1 LNYPVNTIETAP
13 EAAKPILTAAQ
24 KGFGFVPNLLAV
36 MSTAPALLEGYMTL
50 ARIFDSASLTA
61 TERQIVLLAASR
73 ENGCAYCMSVHTAL
87 AGMQKVAPEVVNA
100 IRDDARIPTENLE
113 ALRAFAAEVTRTR
126 GWPDDATTAAFL
138 AAGYG
143 PQQVLEVILGVGLK
157 TISNYTTHVAG
168 TPLDAA
174 FKPVEWVSAA

>member
-1 LNYPVNTIETAP
+1 VTYPVNTIETAP
-13 EAAKPILTAAQ
+13 EAARSILTAAQ

-50 ARIFDSASLTA
+50 SRIFDSASLTA
-61 TERQIVLLAASR
+61 SERQIVLLAASR
-73 ENGCAYCMSVHTAL
+73 ENGCAYCMSVHTAI

-100 IRDDARIPTENLE
+100 IRDDARIPTAKLE
-113 ALRAFAAEVTRTR
+113 ALRVFAAEVTRTR
-126 GWPDDATTAAFL
+126 GWPADATTAAFL

-157 TISNYTTHVAG
+157 TISNYTTHIAG

-174 FKPVEWVSAA
+174 FKPVEWVEAA

>member
-1 LNYPVNTIETAP
+1 MTYPVNTIEAAP

-50 ARIFDSASLTA
+50 SRIFDSVSLNA

-87 AGMQKVAPEVVNA
+87 AGMQKVSADVIDA
-100 IRDDARIPTENLE
+100 IRGDRAIADPKLQ
-113 ALRAFAAEVTRTR
+113 ALRVLAAEVTRTR
-126 GWPDDATTAAFL
+126 GWPEDGTTKAFL

-157 TISNYTTHVAG
+157 TISNYTTHIAG

-174 FKPVEWVSAA
+174 FEPVEWIKAA

>member
-1 LNYPVNTIETAP
+1 MNFPVNTIESAP
-13 EAAKPILTAAQ
+13 ESARPILSGAQ

-50 ARIFDSASLTA
+50 ARIFDGSSLSA

-87 AGMQKVAPEVVNA
+87 AGMQKVATSVTDALRNDTA
-100 IRDDARIPTENLE
+100 IADSKLE
-113 ALRAFAAEVTRTR
+113 ALRLFAAAVTRTR
-126 GWPDDATTAAFL
+126 GWPEAEDLAAFE

-143 PQQVLEVILGVGLK
+143 PQQALEVVLGVGLK
-157 TISNYTTHVAG
+157 TISNYTTHIAG

-174 FKPVEWVSAA
+174 FKAVEWSAAA

>member
-1 LNYPVNTIETAP
+1 MTYPVNTLDTAP
-13 EAAKPILTAAQ
+13 EATKPILIAAQ
-24 KGFGFVPNLLAV
+24 KGFGFLPNLLAV

-50 ARIFDSASLTA
+50 SRIFDSSSLSP

-73 ENGCAYCMSVHTAL
+73 ENGCAYCMSVHTAI
-87 AGMQKVAPEVVNA
+87 AGMQKVSSEVVNA
-100 IRDDARIPTENLE
+100 IRDDVTIPDSKLE

-126 GWPDDATTAAFL
+126 GWPEDANSAAFL

-143 PQQVLEVILGVGLK
+143 PQQVLEVVLGVGLK
-157 TISNYTTHVAG
+157 TISNYTTHIAG

-174 FKPVEWVSAA
+174 FKPTEWSSAA

>member
-1 LNYPVNTIETAP
+1 MTYPVNTLETAP
-13 EAAKPILTAAQ
+13 EAARPILSAAQ

-50 ARIFDSASLTA
+50 SRIFDGASFNA
-61 TERQIVLLAASR
+61 TERQIILLTASR
-73 ENGCAYCMSVHTAL
+73 ENGCAYCMSVHTAI
-87 AGMQKVAPEVVNA
+87 AGMQKVAPDVVDA
-100 IRDDARIPTENLE
+100 IRDDIEISSAKLE

-126 GWPDDATTAAFL
+126 GWPEEAITAAFL

-157 TISNYTTHVAG
+157 TISNYTTHIAG

-174 FKPVEWVSAA
+174 FKPVEWAEAA